1 MLAWA
6 GNYWSVALY
15 IMAVSLISFVS
26 VYLATETFR
35 GVLIEELAREPG
47 AEAGRAEQRPSGE
60 HLVLKEESMRRTVTA
75 ENAPEPAGPYSHA
88 VVANG
93 FVFISGQ
100 GPVDPE
106 TGTMPDAFADQV
118 RQTFRN
124 VRTILEAAG
133 TSLDNVVKVNAYV
146 TDLTRFSEFNEVY
159 REFFQQDPP
168 ARTTVGA
175 SLLGFLVEV
184 DCVATLEEAG

>member
-1 MLAWA
+1 MKKT
-6 GNYWSVALY
+6 V
-15 IMAVSLISFVS
+15 MA
-26 VYLATETFR
+26 EK
-35 GVLIEELAREPG
+35 GP
-47 AEAGRAEQRPSGE
+47 
-60 HLVLKEESMRRTVTA
+60 K
-75 ENAPEPAGPYSHA
+75 PAGPYSHA

-106 TGTMPDAFADQV
+106 TNTMPDAFADQV
-118 RQTFRN
+118 RQTLRN
-124 VRTILEAAG
+124 VQTILEAAG

-146 TDLTRFSEFNEVY
+146 TDLTRFQEFNEVY
-159 REFFQQDPP
+159 EEFFQQDSP

-184 DCVATLEEAG
+184 DCVASLEEA

>member
-1 MLAWA
+1 MKKT
-6 GNYWSVALY
+6 V
-15 IMAVSLISFVS
+15 MA
-26 VYLATETFR
+26 EK
-35 GVLIEELAREPG
+35 GP
-47 AEAGRAEQRPSGE
+47 
-60 HLVLKEESMRRTVTA
+60 K
-75 ENAPEPAGPYSHA
+75 PAGPYSHA

-118 RQTFRN
+118 RQTLRN
-124 VRTILEAAG
+124 VQAILEAAG

-146 TDLTRFSEFNEVY
+146 TDLTRFGEFNEVY
-159 REFFQQDPP
+159 EEFFQQDPP

-184 DCVATLEEAG
+184 DCVASLEEA

>member
-1 MLAWA
+1 EK
-6 GNYWSVALY
+6 G
-15 IMAVSLISFVS
+15 
-26 VYLATETFR
+26 
-35 GVLIEELAREPG
+35 P
-47 AEAGRAEQRPSGE
+47 
-60 HLVLKEESMRRTVTA
+60 K
-75 ENAPEPAGPYSHA
+75 PAGPYSHA

-118 RQTFRN
+118 RQTLRN
-124 VRTILEAAG
+124 VQTILEAAG

-146 TDLTRFSEFNEVY
+146 TDLTRFQEFNEVY
-159 REFFQQDPP
+159 SEFFQQDPP

-184 DCVATLEEAG
+184 DCVASLEEA

>member
-1 MLAWA
+1 M
-6 GNYWSVALY
+6 
-15 IMAVSLISFVS
+15 
-26 VYLATETFR
+26 
-35 GVLIEELAREPG
+35 
-47 AEAGRAEQRPSGE
+47 
-60 HLVLKEESMRRTVTA
+60 KRTVMA
-75 ENAPEPAGPYSHA
+75 EKGPKPAGPYSHA

-93 FVFISGQ
+93 FAFISGQ

-124 VRTILEAAG
+124 VQTILEAAG

-146 TDLTRFSEFNEVY
+146 TDLTRFQEFNEVY
-159 REFFQQDPP
+159 GEFFQQNPP

-184 DCVATLEEAG
+184 DCVASIEEAG

>member
-1 MLAWA
+1 M
-6 GNYWSVALY
+6 
-15 IMAVSLISFVS
+15 
-26 VYLATETFR
+26 
-35 GVLIEELAREPG
+35 
-47 AEAGRAEQRPSGE
+47 
-60 HLVLKEESMRRTVTA
+60 KRTVMA
-75 ENAPEPAGPYSHA
+75 GKGPKPAGPYSHA

-106 TGTMPDAFADQV
+106 PGTRPDAFADQV
-118 RQTFRN
+118 RQTLRN
-124 VRTILEAAG
+124 VQTILEAAG

-146 TDLTRFSEFNEVY
+146 TDLTRFQEFNEVY
-159 REFFQQDPP
+159 KEFFQQDPP

-184 DCVATLEEAG
+184 DCVASLEEA

>member
-1 MLAWA
+1 MKKT
-6 GNYWSVALY
+6 V
-15 IMAVSLISFVS
+15 MA
-26 VYLATETFR
+26 EK
-35 GVLIEELAREPG
+35 GP
-47 AEAGRAEQRPSGE
+47 
-60 HLVLKEESMRRTVTA
+60 K
-75 ENAPEPAGPYSHA
+75 PAGPYSHA

-106 TGTMPDAFADQV
+106 TGTMPDAFAVQV
-118 RQTFRN
+118 RQTLRN
-124 VRTILEAAG
+124 VQTILEAAG

-146 TDLTRFSEFNEVY
+146 TDLTRFQEFNEVY
-159 REFFQQDPP
+159 EEFFQQDPP

-184 DCVATLEEAG
+184 DCVASLEEA